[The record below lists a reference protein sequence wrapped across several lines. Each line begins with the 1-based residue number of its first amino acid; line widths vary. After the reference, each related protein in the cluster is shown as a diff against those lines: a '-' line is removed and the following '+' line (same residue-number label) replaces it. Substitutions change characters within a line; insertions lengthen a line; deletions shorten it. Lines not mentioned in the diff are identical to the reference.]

1 MAFFRRL
8 NPIIPTT
15 TIATYQDTELLLST
29 ADFASQLSTPK
40 FIIQLDQTIPSGI
53 IYPAVMTLAGL
64 SEDYVNLYDR
74 LGYYVRADRLIRAMQ
89 MRQYN
94 TWMHNTCNCSRFN
107 EFQCVI
113 RFDPLRVYVLDNLPC
128 STYVPTSTSNASTT
142 STDTTSSTPTTPTVA
157 PTSSTS
163 AIKPA
168 IVPSTI

>member
-29 ADFASQLSTPK
+29 ADFATQLSTPK
-40 FIIQLDQTIPSGI
+40 FIIQLDQTIPSGV
-53 IYPAVMTLAGL
+53 IYPAVMTLTGL
-64 SEDYVNLYDR
+64 SDSYVNLYDR

-89 MRQYN
+89 MRSCN
-94 TWMHNTCNCSRFN
+94 TWTSNCNCARYN

-128 STYVPTSTSNASTT
+128 STYIPTTTDTTTGTSTTGTTTTDNTTPTT
-142 STDTTSSTPTTPTVA
+142 STDATIRTAS
-157 PTSSTS
+157 
-163 AIKPA
+163 
-168 IVPSTI
+168 IVPSLK